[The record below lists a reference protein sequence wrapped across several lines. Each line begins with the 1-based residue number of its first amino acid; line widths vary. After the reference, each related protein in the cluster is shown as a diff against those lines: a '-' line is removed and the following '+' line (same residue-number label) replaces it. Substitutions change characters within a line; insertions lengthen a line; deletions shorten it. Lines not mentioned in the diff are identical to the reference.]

1 MAKVKAKKSINP
13 ELEKN
18 TKKIK
23 NIKITDEND
32 DIIKRFLLLF
42 VIIVII
48 VIGVYFLTTLLVDKR
63 TPKSDDNTL
72 TGEVNS
78 SIVSVGTML
87 NRPYNE
93 YYVMVYDA
101 DDAEAIYYSS
111 LITNYEKKENAK
123 KIYFCNLGN
132 KLNSDFSAKGGESN
146 PEAKTID
153 ELKFGK
159 VTLIKVKDGKINK
172 YIENIDDIKATLQ

>member
-1 MAKVKAKKSINP
+1 
-13 ELEKN
+13 
-18 TKKIK
+18 
-23 NIKITDEND
+23 
-32 DIIKRFLLLF
+32 
-42 VIIVII
+42 
-48 VIGVYFLTTLLVDKR
+48 
-63 TPKSDDNTL
+63 
-72 TGEVNS
+72 
-78 SIVSVGTML
+78 ML

-146 PEAKTID
+146 PEAKSLD

-172 YIENIDDIKATLQ
+172 YIENVDDIKATLQ